1 VVGPFNRAVLAHI
14 RSHPQQL
21 PRQRMAGASVGEN
34 CKKRRV
40 LRNEN
45 LIPTLKKRNSNKR
58 LRVMALSANQ
68 LIARAEEIRAVGE
81 ALSDVSLRRLLI
93 RIAES
98 YKRMADNFPGP
109 GMVPIMA
116 GLFQDVVLALVQD
129 VMLALRLIDRQDSRT
144 ELIAKKLTELALSGE
159 SDLDVLMQLTLGDV
173 HRRPH

>member
-1 VVGPFNRAVLAHI
+1 
-14 RSHPQQL
+14 
-21 PRQRMAGASVGEN
+21 
-34 CKKRRV
+34 
-40 LRNEN
+40 
-45 LIPTLKKRNSNKR
+45 
-58 LRVMALSANQ
+58 MALSANQ